1 MPGDRDFENETQ
13 MNNSGGPRVVRISH
27 MKAVVA
33 SVVAAAAASVCCI
46 GPVVAAVLGVGALGA
61 VSTRFEPY
69 RPWLL
74 GLTMIM
80 LGVGF
85 VSAYHREPECED
97 GSCTPSSRRTAKIAL
112 WIAVVLVIL
121 LATFPYYMKWL
132 V

>member
-1 MPGDRDFENETQ
+1 
-13 MNNSGGPRVVRISH
+13 

-46 GPVVAAVLGVGALGA
+46 GPVVAAVLGAGALGA
-61 VSTRFEPY
+61 ASTRFEPY
-69 RPWLL
+69 RPWFL
-74 GLTMIM
+74 GLTMIL

-85 VSAYHREPECED
+85 VSAYRLEPECAD
-97 GSCTPSSRRTAKIAL
+97 GTCTPSSRRTAKIVL
-112 WIAVVLVIL
+112 WTAVVLVIL